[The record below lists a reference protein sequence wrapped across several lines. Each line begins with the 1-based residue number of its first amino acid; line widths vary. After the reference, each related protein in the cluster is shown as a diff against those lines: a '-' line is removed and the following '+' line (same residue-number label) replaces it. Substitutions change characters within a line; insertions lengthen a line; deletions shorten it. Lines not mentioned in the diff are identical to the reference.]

1 MGMDWQRFAQ
11 QIAAMAHDLLEQE
24 SLAGTL
30 ERIAGSATELVEG
43 CDAAGILILRGD
55 KVQTLAATGALA
67 EESHRL
73 QERLKEGPCFDAAR
87 RRDGERVFRI
97 PDMTTLQQRW
107 PAFAPRAAELGIGSM
122 MGFLLFTDEENLGAL
137 NLYSRLPG
145 RFTETSETAGWV
157 LASHAAIALSSARNH
172 AQLAEAVTTR
182 HVIGEAMGILMARRR
197 IAENEAFN
205 VLRGYSQNN
214 NVKLWRCVS
223 RGPCRSPDPGRGG
236 AGPPAAVPH
245 RGPWARWG
253 RLRGLG
259 VGLLEAEDAGGASWE
274 KKEEWPTGP
283 STESA
288 PSGHSGLRPGRTGSA
303 RPAPPD
309 FGRLRRAPGPV
320 PRWIGPAADRAV
332 WVCGT
337 GPGPRRARTSG
348 AGGGPATGTRPRPGL
363 RRRAERGKALMR

>member
-11 QIAAMAHDLLEQE
+11 RMAAMAHDLLEQE
-24 SLAGTL
+24 SVAGTL

-43 CDAAGILILRGD
+43 CDAAGILILSGD
-55 KVQTLAATGALA
+55 QVQTLAVSGALA

-97 PDMTTLQQRW
+97 ADMTALQERW

-157 LASHAAIALSSARNH
+157 LASHAAVALSSARHH
-172 AQLAEAVTTR
+172 AQLTEAVATR
-182 HVIGEAMGILMARRR
+182 HVIGEAMGILMARRL

-214 NVKLWRCVS
+214 NVKLREVALAVCEQ
-223 RGPCRSPDPGRGG
+223 G
-236 AGPPAAVPH
+236 ALPQP
-245 RGPWARWG
+245 
-253 RLRGLG
+253 
-259 VGLLEAEDAGGASWE
+259 
-274 KKEEWPTGP
+274 
-283 STESA
+283 
-288 PSGHSGLRPGRTGSA
+288 
-303 RPAPPD
+303 
-309 FGRLRRAPGPV
+309 
-320 PRWIGPAADRAV
+320 
-332 WVCGT
+332 
-337 GPGPRRARTSG
+337 
-348 AGGGPATGTRPRPGL
+348 
-363 RRRAERGKALMR
+363 